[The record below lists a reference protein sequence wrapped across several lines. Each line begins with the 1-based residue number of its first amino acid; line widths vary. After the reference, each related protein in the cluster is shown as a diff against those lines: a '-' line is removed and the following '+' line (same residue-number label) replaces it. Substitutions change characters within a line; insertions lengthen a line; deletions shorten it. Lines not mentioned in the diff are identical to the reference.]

1 MTIDGEHTFP
11 VQLTDFAETFD
22 GPPVDNAKYEE
33 ARRQMM
39 EKFRQ
44 RRIDLANKAA
54 EAEQKK
60 AGPATPAW
68 SASRKRYGSET
79 AGAGDAISANQLSST
94 AV

>member
-33 ARRQMM
+33 ARRLMM

-44 RRIDLANKAA
+44 RRIELANKAA
-54 EAEQKK
+54 KAVQKK
-60 AGPATPAW
+60 AGPATPW
-68 SASRKRYGSET
+68 SASR
-79 AGAGDAISANQLSST
+79 